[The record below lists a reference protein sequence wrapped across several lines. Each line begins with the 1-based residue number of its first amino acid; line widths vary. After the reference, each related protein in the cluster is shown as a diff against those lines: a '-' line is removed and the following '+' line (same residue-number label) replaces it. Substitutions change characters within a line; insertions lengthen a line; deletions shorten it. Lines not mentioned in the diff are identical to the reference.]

1 MGVNLMIDE
10 PFEAFYFLY
19 TVSRRNLAKMAG
31 RSSTR
36 TSTLTYFH
44 NTIKSALARAND
56 PDTFLKWF
64 ESALDL
70 DFTQNYVDPLPTR
83 AAFAKLFQELKQH
96 GTIAFMPALIERV
109 RERKLV
115 DDTANIEGE
124 TA

>member
-1 MGVNLMIDE
+1 MTEE

-19 TVSRRNLAKMAG
+19 SVSRRNLAKMAG

-44 NTIKSALARAND
+44 ETVRSALARAND

-64 ESALDL
+64 ENALDM
-70 DFTQNYVDPLPTR
+70 DFSQNYPDPLPSST
-83 AAFAKLFQELKQH
+83 AFATLFRELKQH

-109 RERKLV
+109 RERKLA
-115 DDTANIEGE
+115 DDTTDLKGE
-124 TA
+124 EA